1 MANKENSEAAQ
12 KIAKAEKEK
21 ASKKSKKAKEGN
33 IFQRIGK
40 AIKRYCKDLKGEVK
54 KITWPGAKEV
64 LKGTVVT
71 IVCIAIIG
79 LVVFLV
85 DLGLTKG
92 INGLR
97 TVAENRTTTTVA
109 AEAEDAAAAG
119 NAVDLADVVTE
130 AANTAAAEST
140 TQATAKAAQ

>member
-1 MANKENSEAAQ
+1 MANNENSEAAK

-21 ASKKSKKAKEGN
+21 ASKKSKKNKEN
-33 IFQRIGK
+33 IFIRIWK
-40 AIKRYCKDLKGEVK
+40 AIKRYFKDLKGEVK

-79 LVVFLV
+79 VVIFLV

-97 TVAENRTTTTVA
+97 TVAENRTAVSEEASDTTKA
-109 AEAEDAAAAG
+109 DADADDLAAA
-119 NAVDLADVVTE
+119 LTE
-130 AANTAAAEST
+130 AASEAATSGT
-140 TQATAKAAQ
+140 TTEATKAAK

>member
-1 MANKENSEAAQ
+1 MANNENSEAAK

-21 ASKKSKKAKEGN
+21 ASKKSKKNKEN
-33 IFQRIGK
+33 IFVRIWK
-40 AIKRYCKDLKGEVK
+40 AIKRYFKDLKGEVK

-79 LVVFLV
+79 VVIFLV

-109 AEAEDAAAAG
+109 AEADDAAAPADDT
-119 NAVDLADVVTE
+119 VDLADAVTE
-130 AANTAAAEST
+130 AAS
-140 TQATAKAAQ
+140 KAADEASKAAN

>member
-1 MANKENSEAAQ
+1 MANNENSEAAK

-21 ASKKSKKAKEGN
+21 ASKKAKKNKEN
-33 IFQRIGK
+33 IFVRIWK
-40 AIKRYCKDLKGEVK
+40 AIKRYFKDLKGEVK

-109 AEAEDAAAAG
+109 AEADDAKAAVTET
-119 NAVDLADVVTE
+119 VDLADAVTE
-130 AANTAAAEST
+130 AA
-140 TQATAKAAQ
+140 K

>member
-1 MANKENSEAAQ
+1 MANNENSEAAK

-21 ASKKSKKAKEGN
+21 ASKKSKKNKEN
-33 IFQRIGK
+33 IFIRIWK
-40 AIKRYCKDLKGEVK
+40 AIKRYFKDLKGEVK

-79 LVVFLV
+79 LVIFLV

-109 AEAEDAAAAG
+109 AEADDAAAAEES
-119 NAVDLADVVTE
+119 VDLADAVTE
-130 AANTAAAEST
+130 AASKAASEAAATE
-140 TQATAKAAQ
+140 AAK

>member
-1 MANKENSEAAQ
+1 MANNENSEAAK
-12 KIAKAEKEK
+12 KIAKAEKDK
-21 ASKKSKKAKEGN
+21 ASKKAKKNKEN
-33 IFQRIGK
+33 IFVRIWK
-40 AIKRYCKDLKGEVK
+40 AIKRYFKDLKGEVK

-109 AEAEDAAAAG
+109 AEADDAEAAVTET
-119 NAVDLADVVTE
+119 VDLADAVTE
-130 AANTAAAEST
+130 AA
-140 TQATAKAAQ
+140 K

>member
-1 MANKENSEAAQ
+1 MANNENSEAAK

-21 ASKKSKKAKEGN
+21 ASKKAKKNKEN
-33 IFQRIGK
+33 IFVRIWK
-40 AIKRYCKDLKGEVK
+40 AIKRYFKDLKGEVK

-109 AEAEDAAAAG
+109 AEADDAEAEVTET
-119 NAVDLADVVTE
+119 VDLADAVTE
-130 AANTAAAEST
+130 AASKAANEAAATE
-140 TQATAKAAQ
+140 AAK

>member
-1 MANKENSEAAQ
+1 MANNENSEAAK

-21 ASKKSKKAKEGN
+21 ASKKSKKNKEN
-33 IFQRIGK
+33 IFVRIWK
-40 AIKRYCKDLKGEVK
+40 AIKRYFKDLRGEVK

-79 LVVFLV
+79 TVVFLV

-97 TVAENRTTTTVA
+97 TVAQNRTTTTVA
-109 AEAEDAAAAG
+109 AEADEKADADAEKANLADLVTDAAP
-119 NAVDLADVVTE
+119 E
-130 AANTAAAEST
+130 AAADAAN
-140 TQATAKAAQ
+140 

>member
-1 MANKENSEAAQ
+1 MANKENSEAAK

-21 ASKKSKKAKEGN
+21 TSKKSKKNKEN
-33 IFQRIGK
+33 IFVRIGK
-40 AIKRYCKDLKGEVK
+40 AIKRYFKDLKGEVK

-109 AEAEDAAAAG
+109 DEAADDSS
-119 NAVDLADVVTE
+119 VDLADAVTE
-130 AANTAAAEST
+130 AESEVTVEAAN
-140 TQATAKAAQ
+140 

>member
-1 MANKENSEAAQ
+1 MANNENSEAAK

-21 ASKKSKKAKEGN
+21 ASKKAKKNKEN
-33 IFQRIGK
+33 IFVRIWK
-40 AIKRYCKDLKGEVK
+40 AIKRYFKDLKGEVK

-71 IVCIAIIG
+71 MVCIAIIG

-109 AEAEDAAAAG
+109 AEADDAEAKADDT
-119 NAVDLADVVTE
+119 VDLADAVTE
-130 AANTAAAEST
+130 AASKAASEA
-140 TQATAKAAQ
+140 AKAAN

>member
-1 MANKENSEAAQ
+1 MANNENSEAAK

-21 ASKKSKKAKEGN
+21 TSKKSKKNKEN
-33 IFQRIGK
+33 IFVRIWK
-40 AIKRYCKDLKGEVK
+40 AIKRYFKDLKGEVK

>member
-1 MANKENSEAAQ
+1 MANKENSEAAK

-21 ASKKSKKAKEGN
+21 TSKKSKKAKEGN

-40 AIKRYCKDLKGEVK
+40 AIKRYFKDLKGEVK
-54 KITWPGAKEV
+54 KITWPSAKEV

-79 LVVFLV
+79 VVVFLV

-92 INGLR
+92 IGALR
-97 TVAENRTTTTVA
+97 DVAENSKTTTTMA
-109 AEAEDAAAAG
+109 ADEAEDAAESTTAA
-119 NAVDLADVVTE
+119 TTTT
-130 AANTAAAEST
+130 AAQTTTTTTAAA
-140 TQATAKAAQ
+140 K

>member
-79 LVVFLV
+79 VVVFLV
-85 DLGLTKG
+85 DLGLTQG
-92 INGLR
+92 IKGLR
-97 TVAENRTTTTVA
+97 KVAENSKTTTSVSDIAEDTTAAA
-109 AEAEDAAAAG
+109 AEA
-119 NAVDLADVVTE
+119 VTE
-130 AANTAAAEST
+130 AA
-140 TQATAKAAQ
+140 TQAATEAAK

>member
-1 MANKENSEAAQ
+1 MANKENSEAAK

-21 ASKKSKKAKEGN
+21 TSKKSKKAKEGN

-79 LVVFLV
+79 LVIFLV

-97 TVAENRTTTTVA
+97 TVAENRTA
-109 AEAEDAAAAG
+109 
-119 NAVDLADVVTE
+119 VVTE
-130 AANTAAAEST
+130 ASD
-140 TQATAKAAQ
+140 TAKAAADDKADLADAVTEAASKAASEAAEKAAQ

>member
-1 MANKENSEAAQ
+1 MANKENSEAAK

-21 ASKKSKKAKEGN
+21 TSKKSKKNKEN
-33 IFQRIGK
+33 IFVRIGK
-40 AIKRYCKDLKGEVK
+40 AIKRYFKDLKGEVK

-79 LVVFLV
+79 VVVFLV

-92 INGLR
+92 INALR
-97 TVAENRTTTTVA
+97 DVAEDRTRETTSEA
-109 AEAEDAAAAG
+109 AETETPAATPEI
-119 NAVDLADVVTE
+119 D
-130 AANTAAAEST
+130 
-140 TQATAKAAQ
+140 ATALAAQ